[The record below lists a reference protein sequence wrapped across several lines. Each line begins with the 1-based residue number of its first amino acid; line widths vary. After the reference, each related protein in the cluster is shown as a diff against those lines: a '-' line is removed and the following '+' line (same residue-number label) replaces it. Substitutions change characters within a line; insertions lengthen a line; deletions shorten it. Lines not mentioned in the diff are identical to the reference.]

1 MPLPRQTP
9 RTVTP
14 FGNYL
19 LDELIAEGGMARVYR
34 ARLRGV
40 GGFEKPL
47 VVKQVRP
54 ELAKDPRFVAM
65 FVEEAKT
72 LVKLSHPHIVPIYEL
87 GVVDG
92 TYFLAMDLVDGA
104 TLSAILR
111 DGPLPPEAVARLGW
125 QVCDAL
131 HHAHDRFGLVHRDV
145 TPRNILVDRDGQV
158 RLVDFGIATP
168 AAGVA
173 GDVFGSPGY
182 MSPEQLRGEPLDGRS
197 DLFTLGAVLF
207 ECLTGQPA
215 FLRRE
220 RDASREAILHGEHPP
235 LPAAVPP
242 ELARSVTQMLAATP
256 SARPASAAEVGRRL
270 RTWLATHHPEGAG
283 PELGARAAQAM
294 TSREPPGDGPVT
306 VTSRKADQ
314 RVQTLA
320 TSAVLDEAR
329 RPRAS
334 FAPQS
339 SSSDSGPATQPI
351 EGRRRRAD
359 TPRTVGLPRPP
370 EASVRDSSAAS
381 AARAR
386 LMQTAAPLLLLA
398 VLGGGLWWAQRSA
411 PPVDTRPRAVPPK
424 PSPAVEEPPVVP
436 TAAAEAPQLAPETP
450 APTAME
456 AQAPAVRRATLQVG
470 AVPFA
475 TVTLDRRRVGDTPLR
490 ALRVPPGHHLLVL
503 DHELGQLRVPL
514 DVGPGE
520 RVQVNANFYAT
531 PPSYRVRRR

>member
-1 MPLPRQTP
+1 M
-9 RTVTP
+9 VTP

-47 VVKQVRP
+47 VVKQVLP

-111 DGPLPPEAVARLGW
+111 DGPLPPVLVARLAW

-131 HHAHDRFGLVHRDV
+131 QHAHERFGLVHRDV
-145 TPRNILVDRDGQV
+145 TPRNILVDPDGQV

-168 AAGVA
+168 AVGVA

-207 ECLTGQPA
+207 ECLTGTPA
-215 FLRRE
+215 FLKGDRA
-220 RDASREAILHGEHPP
+220 ASREAILSGDRPV
-235 LPAAVPP
+235 LGDTVPS
-242 ELARSVTQMLAATP
+242 ELADYVGQMLAAN
-256 SARPASAAEVGRRL
+256 AAQRPASAAEVGRRF

-294 TSREPPGDGPVT
+294 TPREEADDGPVT
-306 VTSRKADQ
+306 VTSRKVDQ
-314 RVQTLA
+314 QVQTLA
-320 TSAVLDEAR
+320 TSPLLDEVR
-329 RPRAS
+329 RPGEPTTAS
-334 FAPQS
+334 L
-339 SSSDSGPATQPI
+339 DTGPRTEPI
-351 EGRRRRAD
+351 EGRRGRDD
-359 TPRTVGLPRPP
+359 TPRTLAVGDRPAEDGGHP
-370 EASVRDSSAAS
+370 SEPPAEVEPSSPQ
-381 AARAR
+381 R
-386 LMQTAAPLLLLA
+386 LAGPLLLVVGAGAAL
-398 VLGGGLWWAQRSA
+398 LWWTQRPSDR
-411 PPVDTRPRAVPPK
+411 PVDTRPHTVA
-424 PSPAVEEPPVVP
+424 
-436 TAAAEAPQLAPETP
+436 P
-450 APTAME
+450 AP
-456 AQAPAVRRATLQVG
+456 APAVMEPVVAPTTEAETTPMEEPLAPVMEPEVLAARRATLEVG
-470 AVPFA
+470 AVPYA
-475 TVTLDRRRVGDTPLR
+475 SVTLDRRRVGNTPLR
-490 ALRVPPGHHLLVL
+490 RLRASPGQHLLVL
-503 DHELGQLRVPL
+503 DHDLGQLRVPL
-514 DVGPGE
+514 EVRPGE
-520 RVQVNANFYAT
+520 RIQVNANFYET
-531 PPSYRVRRR
+531 PPTYRVRRR